1 MRLSQTDTATILS
14 SFELFEFVTCNNHH
28 GSHTKCP
35 SSCCSRD
42 YMDMPTP
49 AVVDVVLGVLL
60 GRATVLPRGKAQ
72 G

>member
-1 MRLSQTDTATILS
+1 
-14 SFELFEFVTCNNHH
+14 
-28 GSHTKCP
+28 
-35 SSCCSRD
+35 
-42 YMDMPTP
+42 MDMPTP